1 MEADMDKDNKTVLLV
16 EDDDGNRCIIA
27 EILEDLGYQ
36 VISEAGGS
44 SALSVVKKGVD
55 IDLVITDYRM
65 PDMSG
70 LDLVIELRRIMPN
83 VPVIMMTAYGS
94 IENYFKSMSLDVFE
108 YVNKP
113 IGKTEFERIV
123 KKALRKSGRNT
134 DSHGINSLEI

>member
-1 MEADMDKDNKTVLLV
+1 MDKDKKTILLA
-16 EDDDGNRCIIA
+16 EDDAGNRLIIA
-27 EILEDLGYQ
+27 EILEDMGYE
-36 VISEAGGS
+36 VIAEAGGS
-44 SALSVVKKGVD
+44 SALSVIKRGVE

-70 LDLVIELRRIMPN
+70 LDLVVELRRILPD

-94 IENYFKSMSLDVFE
+94 IENYFKSMSLGVFE

-123 KKALRKSGRNT
+123 KKALRKPGRNA
-134 DSHGINSLEI
+134 DSLGSDSLEI

>member
-1 MEADMDKDNKTVLLV
+1 MDKDKKTILLA
-16 EDDDGNRCIIA
+16 EDDDGNRLIIA
-27 EILEDLGYQ
+27 EILEDMGYH

-44 SALSVVKKGVD
+44 SALSVIKRGVD

-70 LDLVIELRRIMPN
+70 LDLVMELRRILPN

-94 IENYFKSMSLDVFE
+94 IENYFKSMSLGIFE

-113 IGKTEFERIV
+113 IGKDEFERIV
-123 KKALRKSGRNT
+123 KKALHKPGRNM
-134 DSHGINSLEI
+134 DSLGSDSLEI